1 MAKNEGAT
9 PPEVDASVLT
19 EEALT
24 AAAENAEKALADAAD
39 LDALAHVKV
48 EHLGDKSPI
57 ALARRG
63 LGSLPGKE
71 KADAGKRV
79 NIFRTRINNA

>member
-24 AAAENAEKALADAAD
+24 AAAENAEKALAEAIYHA
-39 LDALAHVKV
+39 
-48 EHLGDKSPI
+48 G
-57 ALARRG
+57 G
-63 LGSLPGKE
+63 LRYSQDGLKY
-71 KADAGKRV
+71 
-79 NIFRTRINNA
+79 F